1 MTVSSVQGRGTGA
14 APLAGT
20 AAAHRGGSA
29 VGGVAARHLRLLGC
43 GEVTEHGGTSAPGA
57 PAARLVLTD
66 PGGRG
71 ALAECVVDWAG
82 PVGARVVDE
91 ATAQAAC
98 GIMHV
103 HGRAQG
109 APAALGVDYAC
120 AVTGVLAVQ
129 GLLAA
134 ALGRLRGA
142 GPRGVATSVAQG
154 ALLSVGQYIAAAT
167 APDDDA
173 DEPVRPGGPPF
184 TSADGVRFEIETL
197 YPEGWQRFWT
207 ALGADGPALARG
219 WPPFQ
224 GRFGTATSPLPP
236 DLHAVVAGRL
246 YRDVLAAA
254 RAAGV
259 SAVRVRAGAPAP
271 PDELDAH
278 RPWRIAA
285 AEGAPALL
293 GAAGPEGAWTDPA
306 APGAPPP
313 PSGAGGGP
321 PLLGLVVVESTRR
334 VQGPLAGHLLRLLGA
349 EVVRVEPPGGDPLR
363 GVPPMSGD
371 CSARFLALNRGKRVV
386 EIDIRSAAGRRD
398 LRELVAGADVFLHN
412 WAPGKAAEYRLDAD
426 DLHAVRPG
434 LVYAYAGGWGG
445 APGAEGLVGTD
456 FLVQA
461 HSGLGALVRPEDE
474 PPAPSLMTLT
484 DVLGALTSVEGVLAG
499 LLARLRTGA
508 GQRVDTSLYDAAL
521 VLCRTALRGR
531 GAERA
536 WRRPRWTPLDRPLAT
551 ADGHLALSARARRD
565 PEALLRA
572 LGVGA
577 GAPDASA
584 AVAAHCRDHTTADLI
599 AVLDRAGLAATEV
612 RTDLTTFATDPAFA
626 PALIHDGAAFVRTPW
641 EFSP

>member
-1 MTVSSVQGRGTGA
+1 MTVSDVQGRDTGA
-14 APLAGT
+14 APLAGM
-20 AAAHRGGSA
+20 AAAHRGDSA
-29 VGGVAARHLRLLGC
+29 VGDVAARHLRLLGC
-43 GEVTEHGGTSAPGA
+43 ADLAEHGGSSVPAA
-57 PAARLVLTD
+57 PAARLLLHD

-71 ALAECVVDWAG
+71 VLAECVADWAG
-82 PVGARVVDE
+82 PIDVCVVDE

-109 APAALGVDYAC
+109 APAPLGVDYAS

-134 ALGRLRGA
+134 ALGRLRGT

-167 APDDDA
+167 APDDDPREA
-173 DEPVRPGGPPF
+173 VSPGGPPF

-207 ALGADGPALARG
+207 ALGADAPALARG

-236 DLHAVVAGRL
+236 HLHAVAAARL

-254 RAAGV
+254 EAAGI
-259 SAVRVRAGAPAP
+259 SAVRVRSDAPAP
-271 PDELDAH
+271 PERLDAH

-285 AEGAPALL
+285 ADGLAALMAGTGPA
-293 GAAGPEGAWTDPA
+293 AAWAGPG
-306 APGAPPP
+306 APGAG
-313 PSGAGGGP
+313 GAP
-321 PLLGLVVVESTRR
+321 RPRAASHDRLPLTGLVVVESTRR

-386 EIDIRSAAGRRD
+386 EIDIRTAGGRRD
-398 LRELVAGADVFLHN
+398 LRELAAGADVFLHN
-412 WAPGKAAEYRLDAD
+412 WAPGKAAALRLDSA

-434 LVYAYAGGWGG
+434 LVYAYAGGWGE
-445 APGAEGLVGTD
+445 APDAEGLLGTD

-461 HSGLGALVRPEDE
+461 HSGLGALVRPEGE

-484 DVLGALTSVEGVLAG
+484 DVLGALTCVEGVLAG
-499 LLARLRTGA
+499 LLARLRTGS

-531 GAERA
+531 GAQRR
-536 WRRPRWTPLDRPLAT
+536 WRRPRRSPLEGPLAT

-565 PEALLRA
+565 PAELLRA
-572 LGVGA
+572 L
-577 GAPDASA
+577 S
-584 AVAAHCRDHTTADLI
+584 R
-599 AVLDRAGLAATEV
+599 
-612 RTDLTTFATDPAFA
+612 
-626 PALIHDGAAFVRTPW
+626 
-641 EFSP
+641 